1 MHHIIRFLVLF
12 SLCCTPLLSGGSHAL
27 ASSESK
33 PPDTLVL
40 AIGGEDKTGYDPT
53 LGWGRYGSPMFQS
66 TLLKFDADMKIVNDL
81 ATAYSL
87 SKDGLVWTIDIRH
100 DVKFSNNTPLTAE
113 DVAFTFNTAAKSGG
127 LVDLAHM
134 AVAKA
139 LDRNRVQ
146 IALQENDSTFINRL
160 ITLGIVPKNFHGPDY
175 PRKPIG
181 SGPYMLEE
189 WNEGQQMIVKANPY
203 YYGAQPFFKR
213 IVFLYTPE
221 DTSFA
226 AAKAGQVQ
234 MAAVP
239 AMLAKQ
245 HVPGMTIHA
254 VKSVDNRGLMFPT
267 VPDTGKKTDKG
278 YSIGN
283 NVTAD
288 PAIRRAITIA
298 IDRKALV
305 QGVLEGYGRP
315 AYGVC
320 DGLPW
325 DNPNNS
331 FQDNDQAGAA
341 TLLQKAGWIDSD
353 GDGIREKKGLKAEF
367 TIIYP
372 ANRSERQYMA
382 LSVADTLKKIGIQ
395 ANVEEK
401 PDFDEIQK
409 VMHKDVVVFGWGAH
423 DPMELYQLYN
433 TKFAGVEYNNVGY
446 YSNPQVDENLEKAI
460 SARNLEEAI
469 PFWQAAQVYVKEDAP
484 WAWMV
489 NLDHTYF
496 VNDHLDI
503 GKSQIEPHGH
513 GWPITANIHEWKWKK

>member
-1 MHHIIRFLVLF
+1 MKNVIRFFVF
-12 SLCCTPLLSGGSHAL
+12 FFLCILTVIGGTAGITR
-27 ASSESK
+27 AAES
-33 PPDTLVL
+33 PPDTLIL
-40 AIGGEDKTGYDPT
+40 AIGGEEKDGYDPT
-53 LGWGRYGSPMFQS
+53 LGWGRYGSQMFQS
-66 TLLKFDADMKIVNDL
+66 TLLKRDADMQVVNDL
-81 ATAYSL
+81 AASYSL
-87 SKDGLVWTIDIRH
+87 SDNGLVWTVDIREG
-100 DVKFSNNTPLTAE
+100 VKFSNGSPLTAE
-113 DVAFTFNTAAKSGG
+113 DVAYTFNTAAKAGG
-127 LVDLAHM
+127 MVDLAHM
-134 AVAKA
+134 DSAKA
-139 LDRNRVQ
+139 TGKNRVE
-146 IALQENDSTFINRL
+146 IKLKENDSTFINRL
-160 ITLGIVPKNFHGPDY
+160 ITLGIVPAKFHGPDY

-189 WNEGQQMIVKANPY
+189 WNEGQQMIVKANPN
-203 YYGAQPFFKR
+203 YYGSAPFFKR
-213 IVFLYTPE
+213 IVFLFTAE

-226 AAKAGQVQ
+226 AAKAGQVH
-234 MAAVP
+234 MAVVP

-245 HVPGMTIHA
+245 QIPGMSIHA

-267 VPDTGKKTDKG
+267 VPDTGKKTEKG
-278 YSIGN
+278 YPIGN

-288 PAIRRAITIA
+288 PVIRKAVNLA
-298 IDRKALV
+298 IDRKGLV

-325 DNPNNS
+325 DNAKNS
-331 FQDNDQAGAA
+331 FPDNDQKGAA
-341 TLLQKAGWIDSD
+341 ALLENAGWKDSD
-353 GDGIREKKGLKAEF
+353 GDGIREKNGLKAEF

-382 LSVADTLKKIGIQ
+382 LAVADTLKNIGIQ

-446 YSNPQVDENLEKAI
+446 YSNPKADENLEKAI
-460 SARNLEEAI
+460 TAKSFEEAI

-496 VNDHLDI
+496 VNNHLDI
-503 GKSQIEPHGH
+503 GKSQLEPHGH
-513 GWPITANIHEWKWKK
+513 GWPITANINEWKWKR

>member
-1 MHHIIRFLVLF
+1 MERFVRVLILF
-12 SLCCTPLLSGGSHAL
+12 SLCCSIQLTGVSYAGSS
-27 ASSESK
+27 ASN
-33 PPDTLVL
+33 PPDDLIL
-40 AIGGEDKTGYDPT
+40 AIGGEEKTGYDPT

-66 TLLKFDADMKIVNDL
+66 TLLRFDADMKVVHDL
-81 ATAYSL
+81 ATSYSL
-87 SKDGLVWTIDIRH
+87 SEDGLKWTVDIRH
-100 DVKFSNNTPLTAE
+100 DGKFSNDTPLTAE
-113 DVAFTFNTAAKSGG
+113 DVAYTFNTAAKSGG

-134 AVAKA
+134 NTAKA
-139 LDRNRVQ
+139 LDKYRVE
-146 IALQENDSTFINRL
+146 ISLKENDSTFINRL
-160 ITLGIVPKNFHGPDY
+160 ITLGIVPKNFHGPEY

-189 WNEGQQMIVKANPY
+189 WNEGQQMIVKANPH
-203 YYGAQPFFKR
+203 YYGKQPFFKR
-213 IVFLYTPE
+213 IVFLFTPE

-226 AAKAGQVQ
+226 AAKAGQVH
-234 MAAVP
+234 MAVVP

-245 HVPGMTIHA
+245 TVPGMTIHA
-254 VKSVDNRGLMFPT
+254 VRSVDNRGLMFPT

-278 YSIGN
+278 YAIGN
-283 NVTAD
+283 NVTSD
-288 PAIRRAITIA
+288 PVIRKAVTMA
-298 IDRKALV
+298 IDRNALV

-325 DNPNNS
+325 DNARNS
-331 FQDNDQAGAA
+331 FQDNDLKGAA
-341 TLLQKAGWIDSD
+341 ALLAKAGWIDSD
-353 GDGIREKKGLKAEF
+353 GDSIREKNGTKAEF
-367 TIIYP
+367 SIVYP

-382 LSVADTLKKIGIQ
+382 LAVADTLKKIGIQ

-446 YSNPQVDENLEKAI
+446 YSNPKVDENLEKAI
-460 SARNLEEAI
+460 SAKTLAEAI
-469 PFWQAAQVYVKEDAP
+469 PFWQAAQAYVKEDTP

-513 GWPITANIHEWKWKK
+513 GWPITANIHEWRWKK

>member
-1 MHHIIRFLVLF
+1 MKRIGRFLILLL
-12 SLCCTPLLSGGSHAL
+12 LCCQSVLPDYSSATPSGST
-27 ASSESK
+27 
-33 PPDTLVL
+33 PPGNLIL
-40 AIGGEDKTGYDPT
+40 AIGGEEKTGYDPT

-81 ATAYSL
+81 ATFCSL
-87 SKDGLVWTIDIRH
+87 SEDGLQWNIHLRPDA
-100 DVKFSNNTPLTAE
+100 KFSNNTPLTAD
-113 DVAFTFNTAAKSGG
+113 DVAYTFNTAAKSGG

-134 AVAKA
+134 AAA
-139 LDRNRVQ
+139 RTLDRNRLE
-146 IALQENDSTFINRL
+146 ISLKERDSTFINRL
-160 ITLGIVPKNFHGPDY
+160 ITLGIVPKNFHGPEY

-189 WNEGQQMIVKANPY
+189 WNEGQQMIVKENPY
-203 YYGAQPFFKR
+203 YYGKKPFFKR
-213 IVFLYTPE
+213 IVFLFTPE

-226 AAKAGQVQ
+226 AAKAGQVH
-234 MAAVP
+234 MAVVP

-245 HVPGMTIHA
+245 SVPGMTIHA

-267 VPDTGKKTDKG
+267 VADTGKKTEKG
-278 YSIGN
+278 YAIGN

-288 PAIRRAITIA
+288 PAIRKAVTIA
-298 IDRKALV
+298 IDRSALV
-305 QGVLEGYGRP
+305 QGVLEGFGRP

-325 DNPNNS
+325 DNPNNI
-331 FQDNDQAGAA
+331 FQDNDLNGAA
-341 TLLQKAGWIDSD
+341 ALLEKAGWIDGN
-353 GDGIREKKGLKAEF
+353 GDGFREKGSRKAEF

-382 LSVADTLKKIGIQ
+382 LAVADTLKKIGIQ

-433 TKFAGVEYNNVGY
+433 SRFAGVEYNNVGY
-446 YSNPQVDENLEKAI
+446 YSNPKVDENLEKAL

-469 PFWQAAQVYVKEDAP
+469 PFWRAAQASVKQDTP

-513 GWPITANIHEWKWKK
+513 GWPITANIHEWRWKK